1 MANIGQILIKIGK
14 LPQFEEWRMS
24 SSDELLKKAEFIEL
38 MRSPGTPSYSASKT
52 INEKW
57 ESLTYYPGLVIQTVP
72 PHPDKDNPL
81 IAYVLNKSVA
91 RRLIEDTIPKRIR
104 NNYAS
109 REYYLKTGEVR

>member
-14 LPQFEEWRMS
+14 LPQFEGWRMNGE
-24 SSDELLKKAEFIEL
+24 DELLKKAEFIEL

-57 ESLTYYPGLVIQTVP
+57 ESLKYYPGLVTQTVP
-72 PHPDKDNPL
+72 PNPTKDHPL
-81 IAYVLNKSVA
+81 IAYVLSKSVA

-109 REYYLKTGEVR
+109 KEYYLKTGEVR